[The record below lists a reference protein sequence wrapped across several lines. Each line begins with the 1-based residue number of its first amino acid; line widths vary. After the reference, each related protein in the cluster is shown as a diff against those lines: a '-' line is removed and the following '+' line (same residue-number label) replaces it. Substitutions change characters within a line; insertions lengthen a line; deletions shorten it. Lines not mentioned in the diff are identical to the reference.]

1 MILVFIFLAIIMLFL
16 CILVFSTIKINI
28 SKLELSNCKVQGKIV
43 QDYMIY
49 LGLYLFNHIRLINI
63 PINKEKIEK
72 MPQDKKE
79 KIRQKLKKIEKEEMN
94 RGKIKKEQI
103 KEIMKKLNPKVA
115 YFNLKTQ
122 LGTEDVLITTAV
134 VTILS
139 AIIGMGLAKVIKKY
153 DREKYF
159 YEIQPIYQNRNIINL
174 KVKCIICIKMVH
186 IIHIIYF
193 IYKIRR
199 VEKNERTSNRGA
211 YDYSY
216 E

>member
-1 MILVFIFLAIIMLFL
+1 MILVFIFLAIVTLLIGVLA
-16 CILVFSTIKINI
+16 FSTIKINI
-28 SKLELSNCKVQGKIV
+28 SKLELSNCKTQGKVV
-43 QDYMIY
+43 QDYRIY
-49 LGLYLFNHIRLINI
+49 FGLYLFNYIKLMNI
-63 PINKEKIEK
+63 PIDKEKIEN

-79 KIRQKLKKIEKEEMN
+79 KMKRKIKKIEQEE
-94 RGKIKKEQI
+94 RGKIKKEQV
-103 KEIMKKLNPKVA
+103 KELIKKLNPKVA

-122 LGTEDVLITTAV
+122 LGTEDVLITTAI

-139 AIIGMGLAKVIKKY
+139 AVIGMGLAKVIKKY
-153 DREKYF
+153 DKDKYY

-193 IYKIRR
+193 MYKIRR

>member
-1 MILVFIFLAIIMLFL
+1 MILVFIFLSIVTLLIG
-16 CILVFSTIKINI
+16 ILLFSTIRINI
-28 SKLELSNCKVQGKIV
+28 NKWELSNCKVKGKIV
-43 QDYMIY
+43 QDYTVY
-49 LGLYLFNHIRLINI
+49 FQLYLFNCLRFINI
-63 PINKEKIEK
+63 PINKERIEK

-79 KIRQKLKKIEKEEMN
+79 KIKQKLKKIEQEEK
-94 RGKIKKEQI
+94 GKMKKEQI
-103 KEIMKKLNPKVA
+103 KEGIKKLNLKVA
-115 YFNLKTQ
+115 YFNLEAQ
-122 LGTEDVLITTAV
+122 LGTEDVLLTTAI

-139 AIIGMGLAKVIKKY
+139 AVIGMGLARVIKKY
-153 DREKYF
+153 DKNKYF

-186 IIHIIYF
+186 IIRIIYF
-193 IYKIRR
+193 MYKIRR